1 MTSMLSEVK
10 AALRGLLKSPGFSVI
25 AIVTL
30 ALAIGATSAVVSLVN
45 ALLVRP
51 LPYYEPS
58 KLVLLWQHFYAQGL
72 DRIPVSAPEYL
83 DYTRELKSVE
93 IGAFHYVELNLTTG
107 EMPER
112 ISGAFVSPSV
122 FSVLG
127 IQPIEGRTFMTGEFG
142 EGNDNVIVMSERLWK
157 QRFNSDPAIVGK
169 PLSINGRIFTVVGIM
184 PEAFQ
189 FPIPIFNI
197 QGGIF
202 GGQVDIWK
210 PIAFSKDHLESRGL
224 RSYSVIARL
233 KPNVSLGQAQAE
245 LNTVVA
251 NWHHRFPDNYP
262 PATKFGSSFYAFHDQ
277 VIGGMRT
284 ALFILSG
291 AVAFVLLIACANLAT
306 MLLARTTARER
317 ELAIRV
323 ALGAGRWRLVQQLLT
338 ESMLLAL
345 SGAAFGVL
353 LSLWALEFLKRIGGS
368 TIPRLAEVNVDP
380 TVLIV
385 TTAIAISAGI
395 IFGLAPALAIA
406 KPELTEA
413 LKEGGRGATAGTRAN
428 RLRNAM
434 IVAEIALAL
443 ALLIGAGLLT
453 KGFVRLQDVN
463 PGFNPRNVLTTELS
477 VPEAKYASGQP
488 VADFYAELVRQAQ
501 TLPGVEAAALTLILP
516 LSGTNNDSSFIIEG
530 RDRAQGNVSPDE
542 EIRVITPDYFKV
554 LRVQLLAGRF
564 FDQRDNSDAPK
575 VVIINRA
582 FARKWFRGKNPIG
595 KRITQEDPAKPNVHW
610 MTIVG
615 VVGNVRHRG
624 LDFAPAPEYYLP
636 HAQLPYRGMTLAVR
650 SDQDPRSLA
659 TAIRRQVQRLDPDL
673 PIANVRTL
681 DQVISDS
688 VAPRRLSVVLLGVFA
703 AIALVL
709 AAVGV
714 YGVMSYLVVQR
725 THEIGVRMALGA
737 QRRDVLRLVVGHA
750 LKLIGFGA
758 LIGLTLAFASTRAL
772 STLLYNVSAFDLT
785 TFVVVT
791 IALSAIALLASYIPA
806 LRATGADPMIALS
819 HNA

>member
-1 MTSMLSEVK
+1 MTDFRY
-10 AALRGLLKSPGFSVI
+10 ALRQFLKSPGFTVV
-25 AIVTL
+25 ALATL
-30 ALAIGATSAVVSLVN
+30 ALAIGATAAVVSLVN
-45 ALLVRP
+45 ASLVRP
-51 LPYYEPS
+51 LPYHEPS
-58 KLVLLWQHFYAQGL
+58 RLVLLWEHFYAQGL

-83 DYTRELKSVE
+83 DYTKELKSAE

-112 ISGAFVSPSV
+112 ISAAFVSPSV

-127 IQPIEGRTFMTGEFG
+127 IQPIKGRTFTPVEFG

-157 QRFNSDPAIVGK
+157 RRFNADPAMVGK
-169 PLSINGRIFTVVGIM
+169 PLSINGRVFTVVGIM

-189 FPIPIFNI
+189 FPIPLFNI

-202 GGQVDIWK
+202 GRQVDIWK
-210 PIAFSKDHLESRGL
+210 PIAFSKDDLESRAE
-224 RSYSVIARL
+224 RSFSVIARL

-251 NWHHRFPDNYP
+251 NWYRRFPDNYQT
-262 PATKFGSSFYAFHDQ
+262 ATEFGASLYPFHEQ

-317 ELAIRV
+317 ELAIRI
-323 ALGAGRWRLVQQLLT
+323 ALGAGRWRLLRQLLT
-338 ESMLLAL
+338 ESVLLAL
-345 SGAAFGVL
+345 SGAALGVL
-353 LSLWALEFLKRIGGS
+353 LSLWALEFLKRIGAS
-368 TIPRLAEVNVDP
+368 TIPRLAEVNIDP

-385 TTAIAISAGI
+385 TAAIAIVAGI
-395 IFGLAPALAIA
+395 IFGLAPGLASA

-413 LKEGGRGATAGTRAN
+413 LKEGGRGATAGTRSN

-453 KGFVRLQDVN
+453 KSFAHLQDVN
-463 PGFNPRNVLTTELS
+463 PGFDAGSVGTTELS
-477 VPEAKYASGQP
+477 LLEAKYASGQP
-488 VADFYAELVRQAQ
+488 VADFYAELVRQTQ
-501 TLPGVEAAALTLILP
+501 TLPGVEAAALTMILP
-516 LSGTNNDSSFIIEG
+516 LSGTNSDSSFAIDG
-530 RDRAQGNVSPDE
+530 RAQTQGKVSPDE

-554 LRVQLLAGRF
+554 LRVPLLAGRF
-564 FDQRDNSDAPK
+564 FDQHDNSNVPK
-575 VVIINRA
+575 VVIINQA
-582 FARKWFRGKNPIG
+582 FARKWFSGENPIG
-595 KRITQEDPAKPNVHW
+595 KRITQDNPAKPDAHW
-610 MTIVG
+610 MAIVG
-615 VVGNVRHRG
+615 VVGDMRHRG
-624 LDFAPAPEYYLP
+624 LDYPPAPEYYLP
-636 HAQLPYRGMTLAVR
+636 HAQLPYRVMTLAVR
-650 SDQDPRSLA
+650 SEQDPRGLA
-659 TAIRRQVQRLDPDL
+659 TAIQRQVQTLDPEL

-681 DQVISDS
+681 GQVVSDS
-688 VAPRRLSVVLLGVFA
+688 VAPRRLSVVLLGIFA
-703 AIALVL
+703 AIALLL

-750 LKLIGFGA
+750 LKLIGIGA
-758 LIGLTLAFASTRAL
+758 LIGLALAFASTRAL
-772 STLLYNVSAFDLT
+772 SGLLYNVSAFDLT

-791 IALSAIALLASYIPA
+791 VALGAVALLASYIPA
-806 LRATGADPMIALS
+806 LRATRADPVIALG

>member
-1 MTSMLSEVK
+1 MTDLRS
-10 AALRGLLKSPGFSVI
+10 ALRQLAKAPSFTVVAL
-25 AIVTL
+25 ATL
-30 ALAIGATSAVVSLVN
+30 ALAIGATAAVVSLVN

-51 LPYYEPS
+51 LPYHEPS
-58 KLVLLWQHFYAQGL
+58 RLVLLWEHFYGQEL

-83 DYTRELKSVE
+83 DYTKELKSVE

-127 IQPIEGRTFMTGEFG
+127 IQPIRGRTFTAGEFG
-142 EGNDNVIVMSERLWK
+142 EGNDNVILISERLWK
-157 QRFNSDPAIVGK
+157 RRFNSDPAIVGK
-169 PLSINGRIFTVVGIM
+169 PLSINGRTFTLAGIM

-189 FPIPIFNI
+189 FPIPLFNI

-202 GGQVDIWK
+202 GRQVDIWK
-210 PIAFSKDHLESRGL
+210 PIAFSKDDLESRGL
-224 RSYSVIARL
+224 RSYGVVARL
-233 KPNVSLGQAQAE
+233 KPSVSLGQAQAE

-251 NWHHRFPDNYP
+251 NWYQRFPDNYQ
-262 PATKFGSSFYAFHDQ
+262 PATKFGASLYPFHQQ

-306 MLLARTTARER
+306 MLLARTTSREH

-338 ESMLLAL
+338 ESVLLAL
-345 SGAAFGVL
+345 GGAALGVL
-353 LSLWALEFLKRIGGS
+353 LSLWALEFLKRIGAT

-380 TVLIV
+380 TVLV
-385 TTAIAISAGI
+385 ATAAIATGTGI
-395 IFGLAPALAIA
+395 IFGLAPGLASA

-413 LKEGGRGATAGTRAN
+413 LKEGGRGATAGTRSN
-428 RLRNAM
+428 RLRNAL

-443 ALLIGAGLLT
+443 ALLVGAGLLM
-453 KGFVRLQDVN
+453 KGFARLQNVSA
-463 PGFNPRNVLTTELS
+463 GFDPRNVLTTELS
-477 VPEAKYASGQP
+477 LPQAKYASGQP
-488 VADFYAELVRQAQ
+488 VADFYAELVRRAQ
-501 TLPGVEAAALTLILP
+501 TLPGVEAAALTMILP
-516 LSGTNNDSSFIIEG
+516 LSGTNSDSSFAIEG
-530 RDRAQGNVSPDE
+530 RTPIQEKVFPDE
-542 EIRVITPDYFKV
+542 EIRVITPDYFRV
-554 LRVQLLAGRF
+554 LRVPLLAGRF
-564 FDQRDNSDAPK
+564 FDQRDNGDAPK
-575 VVIINRA
+575 AVIINQA
-582 FARKWFRGKNPIG
+582 FARKWFHGENPIG
-595 KRITQEDPAKPNVHW
+595 KRITQDDPDKPGVHW

-615 VVGNVRHRG
+615 VVGDVRHRG

-636 HAQLPYRGMTLAVR
+636 HGQLPYRVMTLAVR
-650 SDQDPRSLA
+650 SEQDPLSLA
-659 TAIRRQVQRLDPDL
+659 AAIRRQVQTLDPEL

-681 DQVISDS
+681 DQVVSDS

-703 AIALVL
+703 AIALLL

-725 THEIGVRMALGA
+725 THEIGVRIALGA
-737 QRRDVLRLVVGHA
+737 QRRDVLRLIVGHA
-750 LKLIGFGA
+750 LKLIGIGA
-758 LIGLTLAFASTRAL
+758 LIGLTLAFASTRTL
-772 STLLYNVSAFDLT
+772 SALLYNVSAFDLT

-791 IALSAIALLASYIPA
+791 IALSAVALLASYIPA
-806 LRATGADPMIALS
+806 VRATRADPVIALS

>member
-1 MTSMLSEVK
+1 MLK
-10 AALRGLLKSPGFSVI
+10 DLRFALRQLVKQPGFTFV
-25 AIVTL
+25 AVLTL

-51 LPYYEPS
+51 LPYHEPS
-58 KLVLLWQHFYAQGL
+58 RLVLLWEHFYGQGL

-83 DYTRELKSVE
+83 DYTKELKSAEV
-93 IGAFHYVELNLTTG
+93 GAFHYVELNLTTG

-112 ISGAFVSPSV
+112 IPGAFVSPSV

-127 IQPIEGRTFMTGEFG
+127 IQPIQGRTFTANEFG
-142 EGNDNVIVMSERLWK
+142 EGNDNVIVISERLWK
-157 QRFNSDPAIVGK
+157 RRFNSDPAIVNK
-169 PLSINGRIFTVVGIM
+169 PLSINGRTVTVVGIM

-189 FPIPIFNI
+189 FPIPLFNV

-202 GGQVDIWK
+202 GRQVDIWK

-224 RSYSVIARL
+224 RSYGVVARL

-251 NWHHRFPDNYP
+251 NWHHRFPDNYT
-262 PATKFGSSFYAFHDQ
+262 PATKFGASFYPFHRQ
-277 VIGGMRT
+277 VIGGMRP

-306 MLLARTTARER
+306 MLLARTSARER

-323 ALGAGRWRLVQQLLT
+323 ALGAGRSRLVQQLLT
-338 ESMLLAL
+338 ESVLLAL
-345 SGAAFGVL
+345 SGAALGVL
-353 LSLWALEFLKRIGGS
+353 LSLWALEFLKGIGAR
-368 TIPRLAEVNVDP
+368 TIPRIGEVNVDP

-385 TTAIAISAGI
+385 TAAIAIGAGI
-395 IFGLAPALAIA
+395 IFGLSPGLAVA

-413 LKEGGRGATAGTRAN
+413 LKEGGRGTTAGTQAN

-443 ALLIGAGLLT
+443 ALLVGAGLLT

-463 PGFNPRNVLTTELS
+463 PGFNPRNVLTAEVSL
-477 VPEAKYASGQP
+477 PEAKYASGQP
-488 VADFYAELVRQAQ
+488 VADFYAELVRQTQ
-501 TLPGVEAAALTLILP
+501 TLPGVEAAAVTMILP
-516 LSGTNNDSSFIIEG
+516 LSGTNNDSSFAIEG
-530 RDRAQGNVSPDE
+530 RDRVPGNVSPDE
-542 EIRVITPDYFKV
+542 EIRVITPDYFKAFGV
-554 LRVQLLAGRF
+554 PLLAGRF
-564 FDQRDNSDAPK
+564 FDQRDNSDVPK
-575 VVIINRA
+575 VVIINQA
-582 FARKWFRGKNPIG
+582 LARKWFRGENPIG
-595 KRITQEDPAKPNVHW
+595 KRITQDDPAKPDPHW

-615 VVGNVRHRG
+615 VVGDVRHRG
-624 LDFAPAPEYYLP
+624 LDYSPAPEYYLP
-636 HAQLPYRGMTLAVR
+636 HAQLPYRVMTLAVR
-650 SDQDPRSLA
+650 SDQAPRSLA
-659 TAIRRQVQRLDPDL
+659 TAIRRLVQRLDPEL

-681 DQVISDS
+681 NQVISDS
-688 VAPRRLSVVLLGVFA
+688 VAPRWLSVVLLGVFA
-703 AIALVL
+703 AIALLL

-737 QRRDVLRLVVGHA
+737 QRGDVLQLVVGHA

-772 STLLYNVSAFDLT
+772 SSLLYKVSAFDLT
-785 TFVVVT
+785 TFVIVT
-791 IALSAIALLASYIPA
+791 VALSAIALLASYIPA
-806 LRATGADPMIALS
+806 LRATRADPVIALS